1 MAAITRQNMLSGLKV
16 RQAMRRNPLRLE
28 QGQSLDLAISSLIK
42 YKANAALIQDQ
53 ARENDLGLI
62 SKTDLMALYYAGL
75 PLQTTLDQVLVA
87 PILTCSQ
94 EDTLETALSL
104 MLERGVKRVYAQA
117 GEEEQIIGVLSYADI
132 VGLLYRVCC
141 RCKKSLSRSGKR
153 PDLDQNL
160 LVQDIMQQE
169 VVSCSPEDSISQALG
184 ILSLQP
190 FSALLV
196 QDSQGGL
203 PGVLSKTDLILAY
216 RHSLPLETSV
226 QEISSAPALSCSR
239 QETLVQAL
247 QRMILADVHR
257 LFVHGSEPWQIL
269 GVLSLTDAARA
280 RSGSCRACTASR
292 LQ

>member
-1 MAAITRQNMLSGLKV
+1 MTAHTKQSMLSGLKV

-53 ARENDLGLI
+53 DRENDLGLT

-75 PLQTTLDQVLVA
+75 PLETTLDQVLVA
-87 PILTCSQ
+87 PILSCNQ

-104 MLERGVKRVYAQA
+104 LLEKNIKRVYVRA
-117 GEEEQIIGVLSYADI
+117 EQEGQILGVLSFADI
-132 VGLLYRVCC
+132 VGLLYRFCY
-141 RCKKSLSRSGKR
+141 RCEKSLSRSQKR
-153 PDLDQNL
+153 HGLDQTL
-160 LVQDIMQQE
+160 LVQDVMHQE
-169 VVSCSPEDSISQALG
+169 VVSCRPEDSISQALET
-184 ILSLQP
+184 LSMQP

-196 QDSQGGL
+196 QDSQGDL

-257 LFVHGSEPWQIL
+257 LFVHGPDPWDIQ